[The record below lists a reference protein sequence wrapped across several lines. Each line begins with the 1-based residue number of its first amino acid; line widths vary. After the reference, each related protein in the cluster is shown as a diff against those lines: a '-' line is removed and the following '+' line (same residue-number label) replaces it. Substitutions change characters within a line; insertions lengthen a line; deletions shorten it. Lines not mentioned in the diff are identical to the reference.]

1 MNIVQAK
8 TQVKQTFLA
17 YSART
22 ETGEFRIPLS
32 AQRPVLLMGPPG
44 IGKTAAMA
52 QVARECGAG
61 LVSYTMTHHTRQSA
75 LGLPRLVQ
83 RSFGGKEYTVTEYT
97 MSEII
102 AAVYAQQEATGCKGG
117 ILFLDEFNCVSET
130 LQPAL
135 LQFLQYKSFGSH
147 KLPEGWMV
155 AAAGNPVRY
164 NRSARELDTVTLDR
178 VKLLEI
184 EPDLAIWRR
193 YALEHGVHPAILA
206 YLSLRPED
214 FYAVDAAGG
223 DFVTAR
229 GWEDLSRMLLTLEA
243 LGLPADGTLPEQYLR
258 SSRVAENFR
267 LFWELYRR
275 RTAQLRPEA
284 ILAGEIRQADAG
296 WDLETRLTVVEFLVH
311 RLCSLAREQ
320 SAAQALSDSLGA
332 FSGAAEQDLSRGGA
346 FPACVTER
354 LERRE
359 AANTVRREHG
369 LLSPEEE
376 HHENAVSA
384 AVRAALGDAAGEA
397 GVFLV
402 RCRSYEPKAAALS
415 DALTAAG
422 KNALDYVERS
432 FGRGQEL
439 LILLTELDAEPAA
452 ARFFPAHLGEHY
464 TALRDAVDPDRREAA
479 LRSQGKAE

>member
-8 TQVKQTFLA
+8 NQVQQTFLA

-22 ETGEFRIPLS
+22 ETGAFRIPLP

-75 LGLPRLVQ
+75 LGLPRMVQ
-83 RSFGGKEYTVTEYT
+83 RSFGGKEYTVTAYT

-117 ILFLDEFNCVSET
+117 ILFLDEINCVSET

-147 KLPEGWMV
+147 RLPEGWMV

-184 EPDLAIWRR
+184 EPDLDVWRR
-193 YALEHGVHPAILA
+193 YALEAGVHPAILA
-206 YLSLRPED
+206 YLTLRPED

-229 GWEDLSRMLLTLEA
+229 GWEDLSQMLLTLEA
-243 LGLPADGTLPEQYLR
+243 LGLDPDGTLPGQYLR
-258 SSRVAENFR
+258 STRVAENFR
-267 LFWELYRR
+267 LFWELFRR
-275 RTAQLRPEA
+275 RTAQLQPEA
-284 ILAGEIRQADAG
+284 ILSGAVREAGGD
-296 WDLETRLTVVEFLVH
+296 WDLETRLTVVEFLVY

-320 SAAQALSDSLGA
+320 RVAQALSDSLSA
-332 FSGAAEQDLSRGGA
+332 FSGAVEQDLARGGA
-346 FPACVTER
+346 FPGCVTER

-359 AANTVRREHG
+359 AANTLRREHG
-369 LLSPEEE
+369 LLSPEEDR
-376 HHENAVSA
+376 HERAVSN
-384 AVRAALGDAAGEA
+384 AVRAALGDAAGDVS
-397 GVFLV
+397 GFLTQ
-402 RCRSYEPKAAALS
+402 CRSYGTKALALSSSLAAAG
-415 DALTAAG
+415 A
-422 KNALDYVERS
+422 NALDYTERS
-432 FGRGQEL
+432 FGRGQEM
-439 LILLTELDAEPAA
+439 LILLTELEAEPAA
-452 ARFFPAHLGEHY
+452 AQFFSTHLEERY
-464 TALRDAVDPDRREAA
+464 AALRRAVDPDLREAA
-479 LRSQGKAE
+479 LRGRGKA